1 MATPSAEA
9 GHVRVLDGLRGL
21 AIALV
26 VLSHSG
32 QTGFNPELDIGRV
45 SIGLFPIVVA
55 GSLGV
60 EMFFFLSGFVLF
72 LPYARSMVGDGEPPT
87 IGRFIDRRFIKIVP
101 SYYIALVATAYFF
114 RQPRSEASRL
124 TGDMARHLAFLHPF
138 WHESLSSISG
148 PFWTLGIEVQF
159 YVLFPLIAACM
170 RRAPVRT
177 YLAMLAV
184 GEGWRLYLVNFG
196 LNGDPYWVSQL
207 PGQIDLFGIGMISA
221 YAFIRLRPYR
231 SSVRISRIATV
242 IAICAAGA
250 TIWFIEDL
258 SAVTIASGEG
268 AHQAWHNGHRLVFGV
283 TLAALTLASIFAH
296 AAWRGI
302 VGNPILVWL
311 SVISYNL
318 YLWNCTIVVQCATT
332 GFPCSGDAAPWSLG
346 GDWGTR
352 FFWSYIAISIA
363 VASLV
368 TYGIERPL
376 LRLGTRG
383 LLDTMWTRMRSSLL
397 SSTTD

>member
-1 MATPSAEA
+1 VAPTSAEA
-9 GHVRVLDGLRGL
+9 GHVRVLDGLRGV

-26 VLSHSG
+26 VLAHSG
-32 QTGFNPELDIGRV
+32 QTGYRPELDIGRT
-45 SIGLFPIVVA
+45 SIALFPFVVA

-72 LPYARSMVGDGEPPT
+72 LPYARAMVGEGETPT
-87 IGRFIDRRFIKIVP
+87 IGHFIDRRFIKIVP
-101 SYYIALVATAYFF
+101 SYYLALLATAYFF
-114 RQPRSEASRL
+114 LQPSSEAPRL
-124 TGDMARHLAFLHPF
+124 AGEVARHLAFVHTF
-138 WHESLSSISG
+138 WPESISSISG

-196 LNGDPYWVSQL
+196 LNEDPYWVSQL

-221 YAFIRLRPYR
+221 YAFMRLRPYR
-231 SSVRISRIATV
+231 SSVRVSRVATV
-242 IAICAAGA
+242 VAICAAGA
-250 TIWFIEDL
+250 TMWFLEDL
-258 SAVTIASGEG
+258 SAVTIATGEG
-268 AHQAWHNGHRLVFGV
+268 AHQAWHNGHRLIFGATFAV
-283 TLAALTLASIFAH
+283 LALASIFAQ
-296 AAWRGI
+296 AWWRAI
-302 VGNPILVWL
+302 LGNPLFVWL

-332 GFPCSGDAAPWSLG
+332 GFPCSGSAAPWTHG

-363 VASLV
+363 IAALV

-376 LRLGTRG
+376 MRLGTRG
-383 LLDTMWTRMRSSLL
+383 LLEGVRQHLPVRT
-397 SSTTD
+397 

>member
-1 MATPSAEA
+1 VATTSDEA

-21 AIALV
+21 AIAFV
-26 VLSHSG
+26 VLAHSG
-32 QTGFNPELDIGRV
+32 QTGYRPELDIGRA
-45 SIGLFPIVVA
+45 SIALFPIVVA

-72 LPYARSMVGDGEPPT
+72 LPYARAMVGEGEPPT
-87 IGRFIDRRFIKIVP
+87 IGHFIDRRFIKIVP
-101 SYYIALVATAYFF
+101 SYYLALLATAYFF
-114 RQPRSEASRL
+114 LQPSSVAPRL
-124 TGDMARHLAFLHPF
+124 TGEVARHLAFVHTF
-138 WHESLSSISG
+138 WPESLSSISG

-196 LNGDPYWVSQL
+196 LNEDPYWVSQL

-221 YAFIRLRPYR
+221 YAFIRLRQYR
-231 SSVRISRIATV
+231 SNVRLSRTATV
-242 IAICAAGA
+242 LAICAAGA
-250 TIWFIEDL
+250 IVWFLEDL
-258 SAVTIASGEG
+258 SAVTIATGEG
-268 AHQAWHNGHRLVFGV
+268 AHQAWHNGHRLIFGA
-283 TLAALTLASIFAH
+283 TLALLTLASIFAQ
-296 AAWRGI
+296 AWWRAI
-302 VGNPILVWL
+302 VGNPLLVWL

-318 YLWNCTIVVQCATT
+318 YLWNCTIVVQCAAT
-332 GFPCSGDAAPWSLG
+332 GFPCSGNAAPWSLG
-346 GDWGTR
+346 GDWGSR

-363 VASLV
+363 IAALV

-383 LLDTMWTRMRSSLL
+383 LLEAIWARVRRPLAFR
-397 SSTTD
+397 

>member
-1 MATPSAEA
+1 M
-9 GHVRVLDGLRGL
+9 RVLDGLRGL

-26 VLSHSG
+26 VLAHSG
-32 QTGFNPELDIGRV
+32 QTGYRPELDIGRA
-45 SIGLFPIVVA
+45 SIALFPIVVA

-72 LPYARSMVGDGEPPT
+72 LPYARAMVGEGEPPT
-87 IGRFIDRRFIKIVP
+87 IGHFIDRRFIKIVP
-101 SYYIALVATAYFF
+101 SYYLALLATAYFF
-114 RQPRSEASRL
+114 LQPSSVAPRL
-124 TGDMARHLAFLHPF
+124 TGEVARHLAFVHTF
-138 WHESLSSISG
+138 WPESLSSISG

-196 LNGDPYWVSQL
+196 LNEDPYWVSQL

-221 YAFIRLRPYR
+221 YAFMRLRPYR
-231 SSVRISRIATV
+231 SSVRISRVATV
-242 IAICAAGA
+242 VAICAAGA
-250 TIWFIEDL
+250 TMWFLEDL
-258 SAVTIASGEG
+258 SAVTIATGEG
-268 AHQAWHNGHRLVFGV
+268 AHQAWHNGHRLIFGATFAV
-283 TLAALTLASIFAH
+283 LALASIFAQ
-296 AAWRGI
+296 AWWRAI
-302 VGNPILVWL
+302 VGNPLFVWL

-332 GFPCSGDAAPWSLG
+332 GFPCSGSAAPWTHG

-363 VASLV
+363 IAALV

-376 LRLGTRG
+376 MRLGTRG
-383 LLDTMWTRMRSSLL
+383 SFDAIWARVRRPMAFR
-397 SSTTD
+397 

>member
-1 MATPSAEA
+1 VALPSDEA

-26 VLSHSG
+26 VLCHSG
-32 QTGFNPELDIGRV
+32 QTGFRPGFTV
-45 SIGLFPIVVA
+45 GQATIGLLPMVVA

-60 EMFFFLSGFVLF
+60 EIFFFLSGFVLF
-72 LPYARSMVGDGEPPT
+72 LPYARSMVGEGEPPT
-87 IGRFIDRRFIKIVP
+87 IGHFIDRRVIKIVP
-101 SYYIALVATAYFF
+101 SYYIALLATAYFF
-114 RQPRSEASRL
+114 RQPPSEVPRL
-124 TGDMARHLAFLHPF
+124 TGDVARHLAFVHPF

-159 YVLFPLIAACM
+159 YILFPFIAACM
-170 RRAPVRT
+170 RRSPVRT
-177 YLAMLAV
+177 YLAMLGV
-184 GEGWRLYLVNFG
+184 GVAWRLYLVNFG

-221 YAFIRLRPYR
+221 YAFMRLRPYR
-231 SSVRISRIATV
+231 SDVRVMRAATAV
-242 IAICAAGA
+242 ALCAAGA
-250 TIWFIEDL
+250 LIWFLDDL
-258 SAVTIASGEG
+258 SAVTIAGGSG
-268 AHQAWHNGHRLVFGV
+268 AHQAWHNSHRLIFGA
-283 TLAALTLASIFAH
+283 TLAAFTLASIFAH
-296 AAWRGI
+296 GAWRAI
-302 VGNPILVWL
+302 VGNPFLVWL

-318 YLWNCTIVVQCATT
+318 YLWNCTIIVQCATT
-332 GFPCSGDAAPWSLG
+332 GFPCSGNAAPWAEN

-383 LLDTMWTRMRSSLL
+383 MLDAIRTRVRSSL
-397 SSTTD
+397 SYR

>member
-1 MATPSAEA
+1 VALPSDEA

-26 VLSHSG
+26 VLCHSG
-32 QTGFNPELDIGRV
+32 QTGFRPGFTV
-45 SIGLFPIVVA
+45 GQATIGLLPMVVA

-60 EMFFFLSGFVLF
+60 EIFFFLSGFVLF
-72 LPYARSMVGDGEPPT
+72 LPYARSMVGEGEPPT
-87 IGRFIDRRFIKIVP
+87 IGHFIDRRVIKIVP
-101 SYYIALVATAYFF
+101 SYYIALLATAYFF
-114 RQPRSEASRL
+114 RQPPSEVPRL
-124 TGDMARHLAFLHPF
+124 TGDVARHLAFVHPF

-159 YVLFPLIAACM
+159 YILFPFIAACM
-170 RRAPVRT
+170 RRSPVRT
-177 YLAMLAV
+177 YLAMLGV
-184 GEGWRLYLVNFG
+184 GVAWRLYLVNFG

-221 YAFIRLRPYR
+221 YAFMRLRPYR
-231 SSVRISRIATV
+231 SDVRVMRAATAV
-242 IAICAAGA
+242 ALCAAGA
-250 TIWFIEDL
+250 LIWFLDDL
-258 SAVTIASGEG
+258 SAVTIAGGSG
-268 AHQAWHNGHRLVFGV
+268 AHQAWHNSHRLIFGT
-283 TLAALTLASIFAH
+283 TLAAFTLASIFAH
-296 AAWRGI
+296 GAWRAI
-302 VGNPILVWL
+302 VGNPFLVWL

-318 YLWNCTIVVQCATT
+318 YLWNCTIIVQCATT
-332 GFPCSGDAAPWSLG
+332 GFPCSGNAAPWAEN

-383 LLDTMWTRMRSSLL
+383 MLDAIRTRVRSSL
-397 SSTTD
+397 SYR